1 MVHINFW
8 ASLILF
14 LCGSISAF
22 LLCLGLKIWIGQGIK
37 GLIVASII
45 GWFGAWLSATIE
57 SWGPKI
63 EKVAIIPALLGALSI
78 ILVVNVLFPPAKK

>member
-1 MVHINFW
+1 MVNINFW

-14 LCGSISAF
+14 LCGGISAF
-22 LLCLGLKIWIGQGIK
+22 ILGVGLKVWVGQGIK
-37 GLIVASII
+37 GLIAASLI

-63 EKVAIIPALLGALSI
+63 EKVALIPALLGALSL
-78 ILVVNVLFPPAKK
+78 ILVAHVLFPPSRG